1 MGLVFVHGITV
12 RRDRFDR
19 LLGDVRDGLATAGSE
34 LAVTGCYWGDLGR
47 SPRYSG
53 ASIPGFLD
61 GRRGL
66 DDRQPIREVAGS
78 AMAMEALLLEDPLAE
93 LVGLRDPGGTFA
105 LEPVGFDPVPQD
117 VAKRNAA
124 LAAGVEQITA
134 EIAAAS
140 ARFTG
145 PDAQLSTWQ
154 IAEVVRTVFA
164 EAARAD
170 RALDVLALH
179 DPLTRAVTAG
189 LYQSAVRDGDDLS
202 SEFRWSVAQAVTS
215 AAIED
220 ALGGQRGF
228 VGDLA
233 ANALTQALR
242 LGLRNRIM
250 KGMSLFVGDVLAW
263 FQNREAILD
272 RLDEAV
278 QPAAADG
285 PLVLVGHSLG
295 GIIAFE
301 YCVRAN
307 REVRLLATVGSQ
319 VGLFGELGVLAGRDD
334 TAPGKSSPPESLGA
348 WRNLWDPDDALSF
361 LAAPIFTDVSD
372 IEVDTRAP
380 FPASHSEYWNR
391 PDVYDKLVAAGA

>member
-19 LLGDVRDGLATAGSE
+19 LLDDVRDGFAAAGSRQK
-34 LAVTGCYWGDLGR
+34 VTGCYWGDLGR

-66 DDRQPIREVAGS
+66 DDRKPTREVAGS
-78 AMAMEALLLEDPLAE
+78 ATAMEALLLEDPLAE
-93 LVGLRDPGGTFA
+93 LVGLRDRGATFA
-105 LEPVGFDPVPQD
+105 LEPVGLDPAPQN
-117 VAKRNAA
+117 VTKRNAT
-124 LAAGVEQITA
+124 LAAGVDRITA

-140 ARFTG
+140 ASFTG
-145 PDAQLSTWQ
+145 PDAQLNNGQ

-164 EAARAD
+164 DAAKAD
-170 RALDVLALH
+170 RKLDVLALH

-189 LYQSAVRDGDDLS
+189 LYRSAVGDGDDLS
-202 SEFRWSVAQAVTS
+202 SEFRWSVALEVTA
-215 AAIED
+215 AAIKD

-228 VGDLA
+228 VGDLG

-242 LGLRNRIM
+242 SGLRNRIM
-250 KGMSLFVGDVLAW
+250 KGMSLFFGDVLAW
-263 FQNREAILD
+263 FQNREAILG
-272 RLDEAV
+272 RLDDAA

-301 YCVRAN
+301 YCVRTN

-361 LAAPIFTDVSD
+361 LTAPIFTDVSD

-380 FPASHSEYWNR
+380 FPTSHSEYWNR